1 MGGPANPAQIRTG
14 SLKLAALD
22 SSGKKDLLNIP
33 TYGPIKGVVT
43 KRKWQRSTGGVL
55 DGCSCFS
62 RAVSV
67 KCSGNPCHS
76 ARSLMR
82 CIIGSHF
89 ALRAHLH
96 VFMTNVHLED
106 SLYSVHVYTL
116 HRNLRCKFKLCNAFA
131 IVPHENI
138 NDDDDDPVDNSTL
151 INARHLL
158 H

>member
-43 KRKWQRSTGGVL
+43 KRKWQRSTGEYQT
-55 DGCSCFS
+55 CSCFS
-62 RAVSV
+62 GAVSV
-67 KCSGNPCHS
+67 KCSDNPCHS

-106 SLYSVHVYTL
+106 SLYSVHAASQPPL
-116 HRNLRCKFKLCNAFA
+116 QIQALQCIRNC
-131 IVPHENI
+131 P
-138 NDDDDDPVDNSTL
+138 T
-151 INARHLL
+151 
-158 H
+158 